1 MPGSSKLLPPPRNV
15 LAMSAL
21 LTPLIGIL
29 VIAVGIGLSIGVHE
43 LGHMIPAKLFGVRV
57 SKYMIG
63 LGPTLWSRTI
73 GETEYGIKLLP
84 LGGFCRMVGMVPP
97 KPEGRVDGKGYFGE
111 VIAQSREESISEILP
126 GEEGRAFYNLS
137 APKKLLIM
145 AGGILANLLL
155 AFLFTAIAF
164 LIPTSTPTNQIAT
177 VSTCLPTADGTPCDP
192 HLMDAPAALA
202 GIQPGDTVVQFA
214 GGPVT
219 DWASLVTEIAAVPA
233 GTTVPVV
240 VERAGQL
247 LTVELTPVT
256 VERPAGFDAE
266 GMPISDAEGRI
277 VTVTGPFVGIGPQ
290 IELRATP
297 LRLVPSAVGQLLAG
311 TVGAVVTFPVAV
323 FRTAVALVT
332 GAPRGADGVMSV
344 VGMGRV
350 AAEVAGADAQIND
363 IAATMVSLVASL
375 NMALFAFNL
384 IPLLPFDGG
393 QVVNALYEGIKRQIA
408 RIRGLPIP
416 GPADVARMLP
426 VAYVVIPLLVIS
438 FIVLIMADVVSPISI
453 FG

>member
-1 MPGSSKLLPPPRNV
+1 MN
-15 LAMSAL
+15 AL

-29 VIAVGIGLSIGVHE
+29 VIAAGIGLSIGVHE

-63 LGPTLWSRTI
+63 MGPTIWSRTV
-73 GETEYGIKLLP
+73 GETEYGLKLLP
-84 LGGFCRMVGMVPP
+84 IGGFCRMVGMVPP
-97 KPEGRVDGKGYFGE
+97 KPQGRVDGKGYFGE
-111 VIAQSREESISEILP
+111 VIAQSREDSVSEILP

-164 LIPTSTPTNQIAT
+164 LIPTSTPTNQIAN
-177 VSTCLPTADGTPCDP
+177 VNTCLPTVDGTPCDP
-192 HLMDAPAALA
+192 ELMDAPAALA
-202 GIQPGDTVVQFA
+202 GLEPGDIVTSFA
-214 GGPVT
+214 GQPVT
-219 DWASLVTEIAAVPA
+219 DWATLVTAISAVPA
-233 GTTVPVV
+233 GDTVPVV
-240 VERAGQL
+240 VERAGQV
-247 LTVELTPVT
+247 LTLELTPVY
-256 VERPAGFDAE
+256 VERPAGFGADGEPVRDAD
-266 GMPISDAEGRI
+266 GQII
-277 VTVTGPFVGIGPQ
+277 TVTGPFVGIGPQ
-290 IELRATP
+290 IELRSTP
-297 LRLVPSAVGQLLAG
+297 LRLVPQAVGQLLTA
-311 TVGAVVTFPVAV
+311 TLGAVIGFPVAV
-323 FRTAVALVT
+323 FRTAVALIT
-332 GAPRGADGVMSV
+332 GAPRGTDGVMSV

-350 AAEVAGADAQIND
+350 AVEVAGADAQIND

-393 QVVNALYEGIKRQIA
+393 HVVNAIYEGIKRQIA
-408 RIRGLPIP
+408 RVRGLPLP

-426 VAYVVIPLLVIS
+426 VAYAVIPLLIIS
-438 FIVLIMADVVSPISI
+438 FLVLILADVIDPISI